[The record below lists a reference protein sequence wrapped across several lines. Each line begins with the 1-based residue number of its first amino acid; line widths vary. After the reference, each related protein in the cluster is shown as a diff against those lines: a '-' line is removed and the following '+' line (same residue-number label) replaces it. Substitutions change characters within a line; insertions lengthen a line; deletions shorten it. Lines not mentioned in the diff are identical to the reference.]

1 MKFSKCKYVKSRSA
15 SDLQVRKF
23 RHLKLLVLWLQ
34 KEQKF
39 GRYCYYGCYCL
50 PEGSHEI
57 SSGGYGKPIDNI
69 DGACRDFKWCYQ
81 CLVREHNEATPDS
94 SWGDA
99 GKQNL
104 FFLISDFHVLH

>member
-1 MKFSKCKYVKSRSA
+1 MKIKFSKCKYVKSRSA

-104 FFLISDFHVLH
+104 FF